1 MLGGGGGPLRGECR
15 DSTISFLPERARPE
29 GPDWNRGGG
38 RPAPTPQVLA
48 TFPLMTINT
57 RQQTRGAIAGAR
69 RGKADT
75 VQELRK
81 VRSPHPVTRQE
92 EEEEARRLT
101 RPLPLQPTRQ
111 KVLEKDGVAGLYTGI
126 TPAVVGTIASNL
138 VYFYLC
144 GYLKEARLQAKAR
157 RGARRGRAGPAT
169 LSIAESLALA
179 SVAGCGNVLLTNPI
193 WIIVTRSQAQTRRQL
208 AESTG
213 QAAKPE
219 PVLKIIHEVRPSPPP
234 GPRTRP
240 CPAGA
245 RPAGCVRGADGRV
258 GRRCTGTLGSG
269 DSGRAWCPR

>member
-1 MLGGGGGPLRGECR
+1 M
-15 DSTISFLPERARPE
+15 
-29 GPDWNRGGG
+29 
-38 RPAPTPQVLA
+38 LA

-75 VQELRK
+75 LQELRK
-81 VRSPHPVTRQE
+81 VRHPPPRHPEGGGGGT
-92 EEEEARRLT
+92 EADAPP
-101 RPLPLQPTRQ
+101 RPPGPTTPQ

-219 PVLKIIHEVRPSPPP
+219 PVLKIIHEVRPSPRGP
-234 GPRTRP
+234 GP
-240 CPAGA
+240 GA
-245 RPAGCVRGADGRV
+245 APRAPGRPAGVRA
-258 GRRCTGTLGSG
+258 RC
-269 DSGRAWCPR
+269 

>member
-1 MLGGGGGPLRGECR
+1 M
-15 DSTISFLPERARPE
+15 
-29 GPDWNRGGG
+29 
-38 RPAPTPQVLA
+38 LA

-75 VQELRK
+75 LPELRK
-81 VRSPHPVTRQE
+81 VRHPPPPPRHPAGGGGGT
-92 EEEEARRLT
+92 EADAPP
-101 RPLPLQPTRQ
+101 RPLGPTNPQ

-219 PVLKIIHEVRPSPPP
+219 PVLKIIHEVRPSPPG
-234 GPRTRP
+234 GPAPALPRGR
-240 CPAGA
+240 PAG
-245 RPAGCVRGADGRV
+245 RPGCVRGADGRA

-269 DSGRAWCPR
+269 GSGRAWCPR